1 MLGTAALFLAVAAA
15 VGILSS
21 RADRREASA
30 SDALDQVKSSY
41 LRAMGAGPGAVEV
54 PELANPEA
62 AREIQ
67 DEYAAKFREIA
78 EAHAGTVGGA
88 LARIDEAELLATL
101 GDNDAAI
108 ALLEATA
115 GLLGGN
121 DRLRGIVLQRAAQG
135 HEEAERWAEAAA
147 NFAAAGSLGDFPLRY
162 WALLDA
168 ARCYARAGDVA
179 RAVVL
184 FDQVES
190 EAPEHPVPAHLRSLR
205 RELRGL
211 DAL

>member
-1 MLGTAALFLAVAAA
+1 MLSTAALCLAVAAA
-15 VGILSS
+15 IGLYSNRV
-21 RADRREASA
+21 DRREASA
-30 SDALDQVKSSY
+30 SDALDQVKTSY
-41 LRAMGAGPGAVEV
+41 LRAMGASPGAIEV

-67 DEYAAKFREIA
+67 DEYATKFEEIA
-78 EAHAGTVGGA
+78 EAHPGTVGGA
-88 LARIDEAELLATL
+88 LARIEEAELLAAR
-101 GDNDAAI
+101 GGGDAAI

-115 GLLGGN
+115 GELGGN
-121 DRLRGIVLQRAAQG
+121 DRLRGLVLQRAGQR
-135 HEEAERWAEAAA
+135 HEDAEHWAEAAA
-147 NFAAAGSLGDFPLRY
+147 NHEAAGALDDFPLRF

-190 EAPEHPVPAHLRSLR
+190 EAPEHSVPAHLRSLR
-205 RELRGL
+205 RELRAL
-211 DAL
+211 DTP